1 MKWLRIK
8 TARGVLDLREFAR
21 TLAFFGATLRKH
33 TGVLVIATVA
43 TLLGAAMT
51 IAAPW
56 PVQVVLDNIILNKP
70 PKHWIQGCVN
80 WLGAPQ
86 NVLLGACAAVV
97 LIAVLQGTFEYVS
110 ELLQAGTAHKITN
123 TLRRQLFKHMQM
135 LSLRFHERNR
145 TGDLLLRLTGDIT
158 MLRELLIESLFD
170 LIAAGITVVALLAF
184 MFAMAPKLALISLAT
199 IPLVVLVTLL
209 LTVKLRTA
217 VKKARE
223 KEGDLIS
230 IAGEVL
236 GAIALVQAFTREEE
250 EKERF
255 SRLSRSTL
263 RAGLKTVKLRSRL
276 TRTVHIVTAIGTCG
290 ILYYGVE
297 EVRSG
302 RMTPG
307 TLIVFISYFNSLL
320 KPIRMAARTAGRMAK
335 ASSCADRVREVLQTM
350 PEISDA
356 PDAVEAPR
364 FEGRIAFDN
373 VEFAYNKQA
382 NTLHQIKLDILR
394 GQRVALVGPTGAGK
408 STLVK
413 LLLRFYDPSAG
424 SVRFDDHDIR
434 EFTVESLRR
443 QISVVQQETVLFGT
457 TIGENIAMGRV
468 GAAFDD
474 VRAAAASLGIDDWIQ
489 SLPQGYDTKVGE
501 RGFTLSGGQRQ
512 LISLARAALR
522 DGRILIFDEPT
533 TGLDART
540 EARVRTALERAM
552 KDRTTILIS
561 HGLRPLAAVDRVV
574 VVQGGRI
581 EQLGSPEE
589 LMRAQGLYRDLFG
602 REAREAEFAQAAL
615 PALRLDSEP
624 K

>member
-1 MKWLRIK
+1 M
-8 TARGVLDLREFAR
+8 
-21 TLAFFGATLRKH
+21 
-33 TGVLVIATVA
+33 
-43 TLLGAAMT
+43 
-51 IAAPW
+51 
-56 PVQVVLDNIILNKP
+56 
-70 PKHWIQGCVN
+70 N

-602 REAREAEFAQAAL
+602 REARGSRIR
-615 PALRLDSEP
+615 PSRTSRLAIGQ
-624 K
+624 

>member
-1 MKWLRIK
+1 MNFLRIK
-8 TARGVLDLREFAR
+8 TARGILDLREFAR
-21 TLAFFGATLRKH
+21 TLAYFGATLGKH
-33 TGVLVIATVA
+33 KAALIIALIATI
-43 TLLGAAMT
+43 LGSVMT

-56 PVQVVLDNIILNKP
+56 PVQVVLDNVILNKP
-70 PKHWIQGCVN
+70 PRPWIQEWIH

-86 NVLLGACAAVV
+86 NVLFAACGAVV
-97 LIAVLQGTFEYVS
+97 LIAVLQGIFDYVS
-110 ELLQAGTAHKITN
+110 ELLQAGTAHKVTN
-123 TLRRQLFKHMQM
+123 TLRRQLFKHMQL

-158 MLRELLIESLFD
+158 MLRELLIESMFD
-170 LIAAGITVVALLAF
+170 LAAAAITVAALLVF
-184 MFAMAPKLALISLAT
+184 MFAMAPTLALISIAT
-199 IPLVVLVTLL
+199 IPLVVLTTLL

-290 ILYYGVE
+290 ILYFGVE

-302 RMTPG
+302 RLTPG
-307 TLIVFISYFNSLL
+307 MLIVFVSYFNSLL
-320 KPIRMAARTAGRMAK
+320 KPIRQAARTAGRMAK
-335 ASSCADRVREVLQTM
+335 ASSCADRVREVLQTA
-350 PEISDA
+350 PEITDSPGA
-356 PDAVEAPR
+356 IEAPQL
-364 FEGRIAFDN
+364 EGRVSFDH

-382 NTLHQIKLDILR
+382 NTLHQINLDILP

-413 LLLRFYDPSAG
+413 LLLRFYDPCSG
-424 SVRFDDHDIR
+424 SVRIDGRDIR
-434 EFTVESLRR
+434 EFTIESLRR

-468 GAAFDD
+468 GATFDD
-474 VRAAAASLGIDDWIQ
+474 IRAAAASLGIDDWIQ

-512 LISLARAALR
+512 LISLARAGLR

-574 VVQGGRI
+574 VLQCGTVAQT
-581 EQLGSPEE
+581 GSPEE
-589 LMRAQGLYRDLFG
+589 LMQSNGLYRDLFG
-602 REAREAEFAQAAL
+602 RDVLDHASLDA
-615 PALRLDSEP
+615 PAMPLQSGADLS
-624 K
+624 

>member
-1 MKWLRIK
+1 MTLLRIK
-8 TARGVLDLREFAR
+8 TARGVLDLREYAR

-33 TGVLVIATVA
+33 RAALAAAMIATI
-43 TLLGAAMT
+43 LGTVMT

-56 PVQVVLDNIILNKP
+56 PVQVVLDNILLNKP
-70 PKHWIQGCVN
+70 PRPWLKGLLS
-80 WLGAPQ
+80 WLGNPDE
-86 NVLLGACAAVV
+86 VLFAACFAVV
-97 LIAVLQGTFEYVS
+97 LIALLQGAFDYVG

-123 TLRRQLFKHMQM
+123 TLRRQLFKHMQL

-158 MLRELLIESLFD
+158 MLRELLIESLFE
-170 LIAAGITVVALLAF
+170 LAAAAITVAALLVF
-184 MFAMAPKLALISLAT
+184 MFAMAPSLALISIAT
-199 IPLVVLVTLL
+199 IPLVVLATLL

-236 GAIALVQAFTREEE
+236 GAMALVQAFTREEE

-276 TRTVHIVTAIGTCG
+276 ARTVHIVTAIGTCG
-290 ILYYGVE
+290 ILYFGVE

-302 RMTPG
+302 SMTPG
-307 TLIVFISYFNSLL
+307 MLIVFMSYFNSLL
-320 KPIRMAARTAGRMAK
+320 KPIRQAARTAGRMAK
-335 ASSCADRVREVLQTM
+335 ASSCADRVREVLQTA
-350 PEISDA
+350 PEITDGPNA
-356 PDAVEAPR
+356 IEAPQ
-364 FEGRIAFDN
+364 FKGCVTFDHVDFSYSN
-373 VEFAYNKQA
+373 QSLTLKQI
-382 NTLHQIKLDILR
+382 QLDILP

-413 LLLRFYDPSAG
+413 LLLRFYDPSSG
-424 SVRFDDHDIR
+424 LIKVDGQDIR
-434 EFTVESLRR
+434 EFTIESLRR
-443 QISVVQQETVLFGT
+443 QISVVQQETILFGT

-468 GAAFDD
+468 GATFDD
-474 VRAAAASLGIDDWIQ
+474 IRAAAASLGIDDWIQ
-489 SLPQGYDTKVGE
+489 SLPAGYDTKVGE

-522 DGRILIFDEPT
+522 NGRILIFDEPT

-561 HGLRPLAAVDRVV
+561 HGLRPLATVDRVIV
-574 VVQGGRI
+574 LQVGAVAQS
-581 EQLGSPEE
+581 GSLEE
-589 LMRAQGLYRDLFG
+589 LMQTDGLYRDLFG
-602 REAREAEFAQAAL
+602 RDVPGLGSSGAPDVPLQTGIEI
-615 PALRLDSEP
+615 S
-624 K
+624 